1 MINII
6 KKYWYILI
14 IPILMIMMFVVIN
27 SDDEYY
33 DNHVIEEVSN
43 EDNNTYEDTYYYVD
57 IKGEIKSPGVY
68 KVSNNKR
75 LIDVIEMAGGL
86 TKNADTSI
94 LNLSKKVTD
103 EMSIRIYSKEEIK
116 NAREIVLK
124 RIEPETIE
132 IIKEVEKEVI
142 KEVEKDCN
150 CEVCTNND
158 NIIIDN
164 SEELNDIEDE
174 VKLLNINTATKE
186 ELMNL
191 SGIGESKAIKIIEYR
206 ESNKFKSIEEIM
218 NVPGIGSS
226 IFEKIKEFITI

>member
-33 DNHVIEEVSN
+33 DDHVIEEVSS

-150 CEVCTNND
+150 CDACTNND

-164 SEELNDIEDE
+164 SEELNDIVEE
-174 VKLLNINTATKE
+174 VRLLNINTATKE